1 MNYIKKLLLKKLAI
15 FERGQLAKT
24 GEILKN
30 RYTG

>member
-1 MNYIKKLLLKKLAI
+1 MGFIKKLFLKKLAI